1 MSNNKFKVHQITPNG
16 GKKLERKLTRVEALE
31 KAVRELAGLPNF
43 LLQRF
48 QAVLKTVE
56 DLRFTYEVV
65 GQILQ
70 EKAIIS
76 QEELTAKGN
85 SIIEERKKARA
96 EQLESL
102 KKQKEELSKEE
113 KEKEDVKREV
123 VQELMQPN
131 EELQEKQ
138 IQTEDVSIKEI

>member
-1 MSNNKFKVHQITPNG
+1 MNKKNFKVHQITPKG
-16 GKKLERKLTRVEALE
+16 GKKLEKKLTRIEALE

-48 QAVLKTVE
+48 QTVLKTVE
-56 DLRFTYEVV
+56 DLRFTYEVI

-70 EKAIIS
+70 EKNIIT

-85 SIIEERKKARA
+85 DIIEERKKERA
-96 EQLESL
+96 EQLEKL
-102 KKQKEELSKEE
+102 KEQKENIET
-113 KEKEDVKREV
+113 EDDLKREV
-123 VQELMQPN
+123 AQELMQPN

-138 IQTEDVSIKEI
+138 IQTEDVSIKEII